1 MPDFLVKK
9 LIKNYQDLRNT
20 KVREQYG
27 KMSSIV
33 GILVNVF
40 LFMIKFTVGTLFHSV
55 AVVADA
61 VNNLS
66 DAGSSVISLVSFKL
80 SSKPADEKHPFGHER
95 IEYIASSLVAVFI
108 LLLGVE
114 LLKTSFNKIFH
125 PDKIEFSLVV
135 VGVLLFSIAAKLWLY
150 RFNIALG
157 KLIDSSMLKA
167 TAVDSFSD
175 VLATSSVLLATIFSP
190 LLGFQLDGYVGI
202 IVSVLIMISGINILK
217 ETLDS
222 LLGQVPSGEL
232 VELIDSYVRKYD
244 GVLGIHDLVVHN
256 YGPRR
261 YFASVHIEVD
271 AKENI
276 LVSHDLI
283 DNIERDIAQDLG
295 IHLVIH
301 LDPIIT
307 DDPFVNE
314 LRELTAEVVS
324 GVDDSLSM
332 HDFRVVKG
340 VTHSNLI
347 FDVVIPHQCKKSD
360 SEVTTEITQ
369 KIKEKDKSLYTV
381 ITIDR
386 FYI

>member
-1 MPDFLVKK
+1 MSNFL
-9 LIKNYQDLRNT
+9 DLQNT

-27 KMSSIV
+27 KKSSLI
-33 GILVNVF
+33 GILINVF
-40 LFMIKFTVGTLFHSV
+40 LFIIKFAVGTLFHSV

-61 VNNLS
+61 VNSLA
-66 DAGSSVISLVSFKL
+66 DAGSSVISLISFKL

-95 IEYIASSLVAVFI
+95 IEYIASSVVAVFI

-114 LLKTSFNKIFH
+114 LLKTSFNKILH
-125 PDKIEFSLVV
+125 PDEIEFSFVV
-135 VGVLLFSIAAKLWLY
+135 VGVLLFSIVAKVWLY
-150 RFNIALG
+150 KFNI
-157 KLIDSSMLKA
+157 KLAQRIDSSMLRA
-167 TAVDSFSD
+167 TAADSLSD
-175 VLATSSVLLATIFSP
+175 VLATSSVLLSIILSP

-202 IVSVLIMISGINILK
+202 LVSVFIMMSGINILK
-217 ETLDS
+217 ETLNS

-232 VELIDSYVRKYD
+232 VKLIDSYVKKYD
-244 GVLGIHDLVVHN
+244 GVLGTHDLVIHN

-271 AKENI
+271 AKEDI

-283 DNIERDIAQDLG
+283 DNIEREIAQDLG

-307 DDPFVNE
+307 DDPLVNE
-314 LRELTAEVVS
+314 LREFTAKVVS
-324 GVDDSLSM
+324 SVDDSLSM

-340 VTHSNLI
+340 FTHSNLI
-347 FDVVIPHQCKKSD
+347 FDVVIPHHCKKSD
-360 SEVTTEITQ
+360 SEVIDEITQ
-369 KIKEKDKSLYTV
+369 KIKEKDKRLFTV

-386 FYI
+386 SYI

>member
-232 VELIDSYVRKYD
+232 VELIDSYVRKHD